1 MASKKTKQNKFLV
14 TVWLLLFLIL
24 VIVFLVKKDDFIA
37 NLKSTNFFERVVGT
51 TPEFIQN
58 YEVKEKPNKT
68 NGLLD
73 VEEAPVP
80 GKSEIQTSGMFDLED
95 LRQGQKDFANAA
107 EIENE
112 ADEDEDVTVPPPQTE
127 ISEKEVAAPKSEKPK
142 PPAQTMNVKLF
153 FVQVDSDGNVNR
165 KNITRA
171 IPKNDSPLTST
182 IRALV
187 AGPTDAEKNCM
198 SLIPEG
204 TRLLGASVRD
214 GIAALNFSEEFE
226 FNTIGAEGYRAQLM
240 QVVFTAT
247 EFATVES
254 VQFLIEGKHKDYIG
268 SGEDVWMWIGS
279 PYTRS
284 SFN

>member
-1 MASKKTKQNKFLV
+1 MASKKTKRNKFAAA
-14 TVWLLLFLIL
+14 VWLLLFLIL
-24 VIVFLVKKDDFIA
+24 VIVFLVKKDDFMA

-73 VEEAPVP
+73 VEEAPAP
-80 GKSEIQTSGMFDLED
+80 GKSEMQTSGMYDLED
-95 LRQGQKDFANAA
+95 LKQSQTDFADAT
-107 EIENE
+107 ETEE
-112 ADEDEDVTVPPPQTE
+112 YEEEDVTVPPQTE
-127 ISEKEVAAPKSEKPK
+127 NAEQEAVAPKTEKPK
-142 PPAQTMNVKLF
+142 PAPQTMNVKLF

-171 IPKNDSPLTST
+171 IEKNDSPLTST

-187 AGPTDAEKNCM
+187 AGPTETEKNCM

-226 FNTIGAEGYRAQLM
+226 YNTIGAEGYRAQLM

>member
-1 MASKKTKQNKFLV
+1 MSSKKAKRNKFFVAL
-14 TVWLLLFLIL
+14 WLLILLIL
-24 VIVFLVKKDDFIA
+24 VIIFLVKKDDFIA
-37 NLKSTNFFERVVGT
+37 NLKSTNFFERVTGS

-58 YEVKEKPNKT
+58 YEVKEKPNKS
-68 NGLLD
+68 NGFFEI
-73 VEEAPVP
+73 EEIPAP
-80 GKSEIQTSGMFDLED
+80 GKAEIQTPGIFDLENAKQD
-95 LRQGQKDFANAA
+95 QKDFAPVVD
-107 EIENE
+107 E
-112 ADEDEDVTVPPPQTE
+112 ADDYEEDVTVPPPKVETP
-127 ISEKEVAAPKSEKPK
+127 EKKFDAPKKEKPK
-142 PPAQTMNVKLF
+142 PAAQMINVKLF

-171 IPKNDSPLTST
+171 IEKNDSPLTST
-182 IRALV
+182 IRALLN
-187 AGPTDAEKNCM
+187 GPTESEKNCM

-226 FNTIGAEGYRAQLM
+226 FNSVGAEGYRAQLM
-240 QVVFTAT
+240 QIVFTAT

-254 VQFLIEGKHKDYIG
+254 VQFLIEGKRKEYIG

-284 SFN
+284 NFK

>member
-1 MASKKTKQNKFLV
+1 MASKKTKRNKFFAAL
-14 TVWLLLFLIL
+14 WLLLFLIL

-37 NLKSTNFFERVVGT
+37 NLKSTNFFEKVTGS

-68 NGLLD
+68 NGLLE
-73 VEEAPVP
+73 VEEIPAP
-80 GKSEIQTSGMFDLED
+80 GKAEIQT
-95 LRQGQKDFANAA
+95 QGILDSKQEQKDFA
-107 EIENE
+107 E
-112 ADEDEDVTVPPPQTE
+112 ASETEEFEYEEDVTVPPPQTE
-127 ISEKEVAAPKSEKPK
+127 KPVEEIVAPKTEKPK
-142 PPAQTMNVKLF
+142 PAQTMNVKLF

-165 KNITRA
+165 KNVTRA
-171 IPKNDSPLTST
+171 IAKNDSPLTST

-187 AGPTDAEKNCM
+187 EGPLETEKNCM

-240 QVVFTAT
+240 QIVFTAT

>member
-14 TVWLLLFLIL
+14 AVWLLLFLIL

-37 NLKSTNFFERVVGT
+37 NLKSTNFFERVIGT

-58 YEVKEKPNKT
+58 YEMKEKPNKT

-80 GKSEIQTSGMFDLED
+80 GKSETQEPGMFDLED
-95 LRQGQKDFANAA
+95 LKQGQKDFTRT
-107 EIENE
+107 EIDDYE
-112 ADEDEDVTVPPPQTE
+112 EDVTVPPPQIETPK
-127 ISEKEVAAPKSEKPK
+127 KESDTPKKETPK
-142 PPAQTMNVKLF
+142 PAAQMMNVKLF

-165 KNITRA
+165 KNITRS
-171 IPKNDSPLTST
+171 IEKNDSPLTST
-182 IRALV
+182 IRALLN
-187 AGPTDAEKNCM
+187 GPTESEKNCM

-226 FNTIGAEGYRAQLM
+226 FNSVGAEGYRAQLM
-240 QVVFTAT
+240 QIVFTAT

-254 VQFLIEGKHKDYIG
+254 VQFLIEGKRKEYIG

-284 SFN
+284 NFK

>member
-14 TVWLLLFLIL
+14 AVWLLLFLIL

-37 NLKSTNFFERVVGT
+37 NLKSTNFFERVIGT

-58 YEVKEKPNKT
+58 YEMKEKPNKT

-80 GKSEIQTSGMFDLED
+80 GKSEMQEPGMFDLED
-95 LRQGQKDFANAA
+95 LKQGQKDFTRT
-107 EIENE
+107 EIDDYE
-112 ADEDEDVTVPPPQTE
+112 EDVTVPPPQIETPK
-127 ISEKEVAAPKSEKPK
+127 KESDAPKKETPK
-142 PPAQTMNVKLF
+142 PAAQMMNVKLF

-165 KNITRA
+165 KNITRS
-171 IPKNDSPLTST
+171 IEKNDSPLTST
-182 IRALV
+182 IRALLT
-187 AGPTDAEKNCM
+187 GPTESEKNCM

-214 GIAALNFSEEFE
+214 GIAVLNFSEEFE
-226 FNTIGAEGYRAQLM
+226 YNSIGAEGYHAQLM

-284 SFN
+284 SFK